1 MHLKPS
7 WRLGFLLPGLLLLTL
22 LADVSLRLLPADRLA
37 FRPWEAV
44 RRFRPADEAFEPN
57 RRLFMARSYGVLAAA
72 GNLPALRQ
80 YRPET
85 FTTDAHGYRN
95 PPPAGAGA
103 WPPEAVLVGSSMATG
118 VGNSDEEILS
128 VQLSALTGRPVYN
141 ASLTFDLHSLER
153 TRAVARRVGL
163 RTGVVLFEYLE
174 AYDLPETR
182 DDGVPAPCFRL
193 LAAAGLRRLD
203 PACSAAY
210 GLARV
215 SPLRVFAERAY
226 RTLQNDVLLPNAPA
240 RAVARRRL
248 RDGAEMLFPAGDVR
262 RFSAPPDEAPAA
274 AYLVWLAGELR
285 RDGLDL
291 LVVLLPTA
299 YTVHRPLL
307 APPEPPGPAGPPY
320 LARLEARLRA
330 AGVPVVNLTGPLV
343 AQAAR
348 DLERGEYLYW
358 RDDHHWNARGIALA
372 AGEIHRAWQALHPA
386 DGAPVAREQGD
397 HRGEPPADVAAAT
410 EPQPADERRR
420 GRPG

>member
-22 LADVSLRLLPADRLA
+22 VADVALRLLPVDRLA

-57 RRLFMARSYGVLAAA
+57 RRLSMARSYGVLAAA

-95 PPPAGAGA
+95 PPAAGAGA
-103 WPPEAVLVGSSMATG
+103 GGRAPEALLVGSSMATG
-118 VGNSDEEILS
+118 VGNSDADILS
-128 VQLSALTGRPVYN
+128 VQLAALTGRPVYN

-163 RTGVVLFEYLE
+163 RAGVVIFEYLE
-174 AYDLPETR
+174 AYDLPQTR
-182 DDGVPAPCFRL
+182 HDGVPEPCFRL
-193 LAAAGLRRLD
+193 LAAAGRRDLD
-203 PACSAAY
+203 PLCTTAY

-215 SPLRVFAERAY
+215 SPLRIFAERAY
-226 RTLQNDVLLPNAPA
+226 RTLQNDVVLPNIHA
-240 RAVARRRL
+240 RTVAQRRL
-248 RDGAEMLFPAGDVR
+248 RDGAPMLFPVGDVR
-262 RFSAPPDEAPAA
+262 RFSEAPDVAPAA
-274 AYLVWLAGELR
+274 DYLAWLAAELA
-285 RDGLDL
+285 RDDLDL

-307 APPEPPGPAGPPY
+307 APPEPPAPAAPPY

-330 AGVPVVNLTGPLV
+330 AGVPVVNLTGPLTT
-343 AQAAR
+343 QAAR
-348 DLERGEYLYW
+348 ALERGAYLYW
-358 RDDHHWNARGIALA
+358 RDDHHWNARGIAVA
-372 AGEIHRAWQALHPA
+372 AGEIRRAWEALLVG
-386 DGAPVAREQGD
+386 DGG
-397 HRGEPPADVAAAT
+397 
-410 EPQPADERRR
+410 
-420 GRPG
+420 PGGPRAHD